1 MAAPALEERASGLEG
16 GYEHL
21 ATKADVER
29 VRVDLERLRAEM
41 ERINANIERGIFR
54 LGVAVIS
61 AIGVITGIILAV
73 VKLT

>member
-1 MAAPALEERASGLEG
+1 MAAPTSGG

-29 VRVDLERLRAEM
+29 VRVDLERLRAKM
-41 ERINANIERGIFR
+41 ERINANIERGLLR
-54 LGVAVIS
+54 LGVAVVS
-61 AIGVITGIILAV
+61 AIGVAAGIILAV

>member
-1 MAAPALEERASGLEG
+1 MATPTLEERVSRLEG

-29 VRVDLERLRAEM
+29 LRGELRAEM
-41 ERINANIERGIFR
+41 ERINANIERGLLR

-61 AIGVITGIILAV
+61 AVGVAAGIILAV
-73 VKLT
+73 IKLT